1 MGYDVDRFNF
11 KYEYASVQLSV
22 RNLDYAQN
30 IIDYFKQWIN
40 NANSEYPKKVK
51 QIRDQERRRKEAE
64 IKAEIQRK
72 EKIANTIS
80 NLKF

>member
-1 MGYDVDRFNF
+1 MGFDVDNFRFE
-11 KYEYASVQLSV
+11 YEYASVQLSV

-40 NANSEYPKKVK
+40 NANLEYPKKVK
-51 QIRDQERRRKEAE
+51 QIREQEKRRKEAE

-72 EKIANTIS
+72 EKIARTIN